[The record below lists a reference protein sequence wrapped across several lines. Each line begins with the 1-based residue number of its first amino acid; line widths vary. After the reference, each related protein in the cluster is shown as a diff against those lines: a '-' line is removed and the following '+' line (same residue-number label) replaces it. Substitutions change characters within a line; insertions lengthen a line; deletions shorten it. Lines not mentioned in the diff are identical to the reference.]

1 MESDLKPTFQKGF
14 AMNANFVNQLA
25 KHSSSVSEQTKVFA
39 GLKYRKVLLMFRTNQ
54 IGEKYKSNLWNNTDY
69 AHSFEMVCTRQK
81 CTKPLK
87 VEDFLI

>member
-54 IGEKYKSNLWNNTDY
+54 IGENTSPICETTQITHIVLKWYARAISALNHLKSKT
-69 AHSFEMVCTRQK
+69 F
-81 CTKPLK
+81 
-87 VEDFLI
+87 